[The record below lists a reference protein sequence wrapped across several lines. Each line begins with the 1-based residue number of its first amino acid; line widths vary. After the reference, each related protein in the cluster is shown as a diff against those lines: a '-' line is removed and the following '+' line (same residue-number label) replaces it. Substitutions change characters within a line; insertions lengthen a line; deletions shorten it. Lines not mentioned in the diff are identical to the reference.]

1 MVCCI
6 SFGAVSKKILIP
18 LLGGILNVFI
28 NVIAQKSEIIKHP
41 IIQSIC
47 SSLGMIL
54 SLIPHLITIKR
65 TKTEKQKKIEALESS
80 QSKNIN
86 PLKINYEYND
96 LYMEI
101 TYDKYKYIFFAAFMD
116 FFETLLML
124 FANQSISLNLWI
136 IEIILI
142 CSLSFY
148 AFGTKLY
155 SHQKLC
161 LIILVI
167 LGVLL
172 DLYTNDFFRN
182 IDVDFL
188 SLILRIISAILFSIS
203 MVLQK
208 FIIEKKFVSPYEICF
223 IMGITSLIFYSIC
236 IIISSNISIKT
247 KKIKNLIEYK
257 EKYYFDHFLSYIEE
271 MDFNKNPYEIIIFII
286 FALIEFFFNLSILL
300 TIKYFSPAH
309 TIIILVIAKAAPSII
324 NLISLND
331 INKDDIIT
339 LITLLVIFFVLLI
352 FNEVI
357 ELNCFKLQDNTVKNI
372 KERASN
378 EFLIN
383 KSDGEDVLSSSIDSI
398 NKSNDLGIND
408 KDLDLNINENEE
420 NEEKNIENN

>member
-1 MVCCI
+1 MICCI
-6 SFGAVSKKILIP
+6 SFGAVSNKILIP
-18 LLGGILNVFI
+18 LLGGIV
-28 NVIAQKSEIIKHP
+28 NVIFKVIADKYKPIIINHP
-41 IIQSIC
+41 IMLSIC
-47 SSLGMIL
+47 SSLGMTL
-54 SLIPHLITIKR
+54 SFIPYLITIKR
-65 TKTEKQKKIEALESS
+65 AKTEKQKKIEALESS

-101 TYDKYKYIFFAAFMD
+101 TYDKYKYIFLAAFMD
-116 FFETLLML
+116 FFETLLT
-124 FANQSISLNLWI
+124 FFFNQLINLNLWI

-142 CSLSFY
+142 SFLSFY
-148 AFGTKLY
+148 VFGTKLY
-155 SHQKLC
+155 NHQKLS

-167 LGVLL
+167 LGLLL
-172 DLYTNDFFRN
+172 DLYTNDFFLN

-188 SLILRIISAILFSIS
+188 CLILRIISAILFSIS

-208 FIIEKKFVSPYEICF
+208 FIIEKKFASPYEICF

-247 KKIKNLIEYK
+247 DKIKNLI
-257 EKYYFDHFLSYIEE
+257 KYNDKNYFDNFLSYIEE
-271 MDFNKNPYEIIIFII
+271 INIYEIIIFII

-420 NEEKNIENN
+420 NEEKDIENN